1 MAIGNLRRF
10 DVQAKYASV
19 LGVLAVLPATGALIL
34 VARNFHQG
42 PGGILY
48 RNEMFV
54 LVLVACIGLALLIGL
69 TAAALGFNSAGQ
81 RRNEF
86 QGRSWLGF
94 FIGGASATAALI
106 AGIAFMVLKMR
117 A

>member
-1 MAIGNLRRF
+1 MSLRNLRRF
-10 DVQAKYASV
+10 DVQARYAAV
-19 LGVLAVLPATGALIL
+19 LGLLAVLPAGGALYL
-34 VARNFHQG
+34 VGRNFHPG

-54 LVLVACIGLALLIGL
+54 LGLAVCIGLAVLIGL

-81 RRNEF
+81 RRNDF

-94 FIGGASATAALI
+94 FIGGASVTAAVV
-106 AGIAFMVLKMR
+106 AGIAFAVLRMP